1 MRPYLQA
8 LSKNSDCFVHCYPNA
23 GLPNPLAPTGYDEK
37 PEDTAS
43 SLFTF
48 ADEGLLNMAGGCC
61 GTTPEHI
68 HAISEK
74 LSQAAPR
81 EVSTKHPALRLSGL
95 EDFTLKGE
103 SKSLIMVG
111 ERTNVT

>member
-8 LSKNSDCFVHCYPNA
+8 LVKKCRLFRSLLSERRFTQ
-23 GLPNPLAPTGYDEK
+23 PLSATGYDEK

-43 SLFTF
+43 SLSVF
-48 ADEGLLNMAGGCC
+48 AEEGLLNLAGGCC

-74 LSQAAPR
+74 LSQYEPR
-81 EVSTKHPALRLSGL
+81 KTPEIDPALRLSGL
-95 EDFTLKGE
+95 EL
-103 SKSLIMVG
+103 L
-111 ERTNVT
+111 N

>member
-1 MRPYLQA
+1 MKAYLIWRAAVAVQ
-8 LSKNSDCFVHCYPNA
+8 L
-23 GLPNPLAPTGYDEK
+23 
-37 PEDTAS
+37 
-43 SLFTF
+43 
-48 ADEGLLNMAGGCC
+48 
-61 GTTPEHI
+61 EHI

-81 EVSTKHPALRLSGL
+81 EVSTTHPALRLSGL

-111 ERTNVT
+111 ERTNVTGSPRFRKPDRIRRL